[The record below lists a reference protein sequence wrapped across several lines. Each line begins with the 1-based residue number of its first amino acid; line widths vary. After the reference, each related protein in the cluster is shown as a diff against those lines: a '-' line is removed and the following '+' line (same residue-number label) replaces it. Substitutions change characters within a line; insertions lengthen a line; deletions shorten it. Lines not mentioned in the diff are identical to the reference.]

1 MPTYYF
7 LSSEQ
12 GDTRTFLHAVGVVE
26 IYKDEG
32 SAREKN
38 KNGKRFVFF
47 LEIDDSMVIEQDGQ
61 LQLDCSL
68 IPENQPLVGKKM
80 QIERSSPQPI
90 AFDIENIITTYLREV
105 KQYDED
111 ANQSKDAGTRRALN
125 LQQCCQEISR
135 QDIEATKKQ
144 TQQQFLLFCVLA
156 YDYKSGVGK
165 GELRTR
171 IFNAWK
177 NYNNA
182 FALELTP
189 DAMVE
194 HFYGRQVR
202 EFRMDPNRTYS
213 AGWFACIR
221 PMSSIE
227 IAKNILL
234 DAAKEFGKSLTDSN
248 FDSSAI
254 VNKCNALSRAFGFER
269 EDVPSNQAASSSA
282 PSAAP

>member
-12 GDTRTFLHAVGVVE
+12 GNTRRFLHAAGVVE
-26 IYKDEG
+26 IYKDEE

-38 KNGKRFVFF
+38 KNGKPFVFF

-68 IPENQPLVGKKM
+68 IPENQPLVGKKV
-80 QIERSSPQPI
+80 QI
-90 AFDIENIITTYLREV
+90 AFENIITTYLREV

-111 ANQSKDAGTRRALN
+111 ANQTKDAGTRRALN
-125 LQQCCQEISR
+125 LQQCCQQINR
-135 QDIEATKKQ
+135 QEIEATKKQ
-144 TQQQFLLFCVLA
+144 TQQKFLLFCVLA

-189 DAMVE
+189 DAIVE
-194 HFYGRQVR
+194 HFYGQQVR
-202 EFRMDPNRTYS
+202 EFTMDPGRSYS
-213 AGWFACIR
+213 ASWFPCIR
-221 PMSSIE
+221 PMSSVE

-234 DAAKEFGKSLTDSN
+234 DAAKEFGKSITDSA
-248 FDSSAI
+248 FDSFAI

-269 EDVPSNQAASSSA
+269 EDVPKPISDQVASSSA
-282 PSAAP
+282 PTVS